1 MVKEL
6 PVARATPP
14 DGLANQLMVPKLVV
28 ADKFKVPELHLVSPV
43 TLVIVVLV
51 TAAAVTAVR
60 GDEVQLA
67 VAVST

>member
-1 MVKEL
+1 
-6 PVARATPP
+6 
-14 DGLANQLMVPKLVV
+14 MVPKLVV